1 MDLKKE
7 LIDRN
12 RETKRI
18 FDLIESLEPALEYDE
33 DYKEGSSVEDS
44 FF

>member
-7 LIDRN
+7 LIERN

-18 FDLIESLEPALEYDE
+18 FDLIDKLEPALEYDE
-33 DYKEGSSVEDS
+33 N
-44 FF
+44 